1 MTEDARGFIALQ
13 DQITRLSQRLR
24 LVEKHTTMPAEEP
37 AENKDLQGAL
47 AKKSH
52 VIAKQ
57 DEKIKSLRNR
67 LDEKDALI
75 EGQAWTIKNQA
86 QKLSLIHKALQYKG
100 NVHPQVHL
108 DQVRRTAGVPA
119 RPTRRFR

>member
-1 MTEDARGFIALQ
+1 MTEDHRGFIALQ

-24 LVEKHTTMPAEEP
+24 LVEKHTVMPAEEP
-37 AENKDLQGAL
+37 AEDKDLQGAL

-57 DEKIKSLRNR
+57 DEKIRSLRNR

-75 EGQAWTIKNQA
+75 EGQAWTIKDQT
-86 QKLSLIHKALQYKG
+86 QKLSLIHRALQYKG
-100 NVHPQVHL
+100 DVHPQVHL
-108 DQVRRTAGVPA
+108 DQVRRLAGVPA
-119 RPTRRFR
+119 RPTRRLR